1 MKAEK
6 RKFDRFVPIEGT
18 FAALENGLSK
28 VGKIKDI
35 SLGGLAF
42 EYVYDEKSGPNG
54 NRVDIFMSGKRYF
67 LQDVPCQEV
76 YDKMLSPNYEYLLF
90 SSTIMNRCGLQFGK
104 LSTDQSAKLSSFIKE
119 RTISSI
125 S

>member
-18 FAALENGLSK
+18 FAALENGLLK

-42 EYVYDEKSGPNG
+42 EYVYDKKSGPNG

-76 YDKMLSPNYEYLLF
+76 YDKMLPPDYEYLPF

-104 LSTDQSAKLSSFIKE
+104 LSTDQSEKLSSFIGA
-119 RTISSI
+119 RIISSM